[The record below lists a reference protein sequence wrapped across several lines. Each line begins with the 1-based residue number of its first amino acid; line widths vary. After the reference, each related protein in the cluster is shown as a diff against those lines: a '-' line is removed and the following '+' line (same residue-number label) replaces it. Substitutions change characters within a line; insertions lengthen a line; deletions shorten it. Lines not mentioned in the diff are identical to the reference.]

1 MFNLEDYTEKA
12 ANIMMSTQDLLS
24 RYGQDQLRSE
34 HILFALIEDEENA
47 AIDALKNLKVNIQ
60 KLKDKTEELVREYGG
75 TPSAVGSIKQM
86 YITPDARH
94 VLESAKEEAN
104 RMGDEKI
111 GTEHLLLGMIKVPD
125 SMAARILMRFGVNDE
140 KVYNA
145 ILAVRKAGKS
155 KESENLDALSKFTTD
170 LTQQAKDG
178 KLDPV
183 IGRDEEIER
192 MIEILGRKRKNNPV
206 LIGDPGV
213 GKTAIV
219 EGLAQLIAAGKVPD
233 YMVDKRILSID
244 MGRLVAGTKF
254 RGEFEERLKGLIDAV
269 KGSNGKIILF
279 IDELHTVV
287 GAGSVEGGSL
297 DASNMLKPALARGE
311 LRCIGA
317 TTLEDYRKYI
327 EKDKALARR
336 FQTIIVNEPSEDETI
351 KILLGLK
358 SSYEDHHGVEI
369 ENEAIEAAVK
379 LSSRYITD
387 RFLPDKA
394 IDLID
399 EAASR
404 VKFENSFIPSE
415 VIEGQKKISELE
427 EEINDAALAGDYEK
441 AAMKK
446 SELERVKSEF
456 SKIQEEWKKH
466 QENIP
471 KVVNVDVIAKIVE
484 RWTGI
489 PVSRLMEDERNKL
502 INLEKIIHQRI
513 VDQEEAVNV
522 VSSTIRRARAGLK
535 DPNRP
540 VGVFLFVGPTGVGK
554 TETAKSLAWA
564 LFNSENALIRID
576 MSEYSEKHTVSRL
589 IGAPPGYV
597 GYEEGGQLTE
607 AVRRRPYSVILL
619 DEIEKAHPEI
629 FNALLQVF
637 DDGRLTDGKGN
648 TVDFRNTV
656 IIMTS
661 NIGSEYILESV
672 ENGKKEY
679 LDETM
684 VQELRKYFKPEFLNR
699 IDAMVAFK
707 PLDKSHMEFIV
718 DKFVSK
724 IQKNLENRN
733 VKVEI
738 TKKAKALLAQK
749 GYDPAFGARP
759 LRRVIEFEVE
769 DKIADMVIANKISDG
784 DKILID
790 EEEGMITVN
799 VNKDQNVVGTKS

>member
-1 MFNLEDYTEKA
+1 VFNLDEYTEKA
-12 ANIMMSTQDLLS
+12 AQIMVSTQDLLT
-24 RYGQDQLRSE
+24 RYNQDQLRSE
-34 HILFALIEDEENA
+34 HILLALIEDEENA

-75 TPSAVGSIKQM
+75 SQSSAGEVRQM

-94 VLESAKEEAN
+94 VLESAKNEAG

-111 GTEHLLLGMIKVPD
+111 GTEHLLLGMIKTSD
-125 SMAARILMRFGVNDE
+125 SIAARVLMRFGLNDE
-140 KVYNA
+140 KLYTA
-145 ILAVRKAGKS
+145 ILNVRKNGKS
-155 KESENLDALSKFTTD
+155 KEAENLDALSKFTID
-170 LTQQAKDG
+170 LTQQAKEG

-183 IGRDEEIER
+183 VGRQEEIER

-219 EGLAQLIAAGKVPD
+219 EGLAQLVSSGKVPD
-233 YMVDKRILSID
+233 YMLNKKLLSLD
-244 MGRLVAGTKF
+244 MGRLIAGTKF
-254 RGEFEERLKGLIDAV
+254 RGEFEERLKTLIDTI
-269 KGSNGKIILF
+269 KGSNGNVILF

-317 TTLEDYRKYI
+317 TTIEDYRKYI

-336 FQTIIVNEPSEDETI
+336 FQAIDVDEPTEEETI
-351 KILLGLK
+351 KILTGLR
-358 SSYEDHHGVEI
+358 SSYEAHHGVKI
-369 ENEAIEAAVK
+369 ENDAIEAAVK

-404 VKFENSFIPSE
+404 VKFENSFVPSE
-415 VIEGQKKISELE
+415 IIEMQEKVSKLE
-427 EEINDAALAGDYEK
+427 EEINEAALDGNYQK

-446 SELERVKSEF
+446 SELEKIRSEY
-456 SKIQEEWKKH
+456 SKIQEDWKKH
-466 QENIP
+466 QESIS
-471 KVVNVDVIAKIVE
+471 KVVDVDTIARVVE

-489 PVSRLMEDERNKL
+489 PVTKLMEDEKNKL
-502 INLEKIIHQRI
+502 VNLEELIHNRI
-513 VDQEEAVNV
+513 VDQEEAVRII
-522 VSSTIRRARAGLK
+522 SSTIRRARAGLK

-540 VGVFLFVGPTGVGK
+540 MGSFLFVGPTGVGK
-554 TETAKSLAWA
+554 TETAKALAEV
-564 LFNSENALIRID
+564 LFNNDSAMIRID
-576 MSEYSEKHTVSRL
+576 MSEYSEKHTISRL

-607 AVRRRPYSVILL
+607 AVKRRPYSVILL
-619 DEIEKAHPEI
+619 DEIEKANQEI
-629 FNALLQVF
+629 FNALLQLL

-648 TVDFRNTV
+648 TVDFKNSI

-661 NIGSEYILESV
+661 NIGSDYILESV
-672 ENGKKEY
+672 ESGKIDY
-679 LDETM
+679 LDEKM

-699 IDAMVAFK
+699 IDALIAFK
-707 PLDKSHMEFIV
+707 TLDKVQMESIV
-718 DKFVSK
+718 DKFISK
-724 IQKNLENRN
+724 LQKNMEN
-733 VKVEI
+733 KKIKISI
-738 TKKAKALLAQK
+738 TPAARTLLAER
-749 GYDPAFGARP
+749 GYDPALGARP

-769 DKIADMVIANKISDG
+769 DKIADMIISNRISEG
-784 DKILID
+784 DELLID
-790 EEEGMITVN
+790 QEDGIVTV
-799 VNKDQNVVGTKS
+799 KRSQG